1 MKKDI
6 GFILSVVAIV
16 GVVAIGILLA
26 CCNLSLQIVSLDTF
40 IGVMATMIGLLV
52 TFAIGWQVI
61 NALDIK
67 SKLAEI
73 ERLKGETAE
82 QRTEI
87 NKLIARSKFDSNVNQ
102 SYTLH
107 KMGCNHKAFA
117 CTLEAI
123 KYGLGLEEQDIYE
136 ELDLLLT
143 NLKAFAINS
152 QTERCYQSER
162 DIMVAADEAIRKM
175 PKYALIKDKYTDAIA
190 EYRKWFS
197 PVFPDPQDKQNKDKR
212 V

>member
-26 CCNLSLQIVSLDTF
+26 CCNFSLQAVSLDTF

-67 SKLAEI
+67 NKLAEI
-73 ERLKGETAE
+73 EKLKGETAA

-87 NKLIARSKFDSNVNQ
+87 DKLIARSKFDSNVNQ
-102 SYTLH
+102 SYTLNKLGH
-107 KMGCNHKAFA
+107 NHKAFA

-123 KYGLGLEEQDIYE
+123 RYGLTLDDTNE
-136 ELDLLLT
+136 ELDVLLK
-143 NLKAFAINS
+143 NLKVFAVKS
-152 QTERCYQSER
+152 QQDRCYQYDH
-162 DIMVAADEAIRKM
+162 DIIVAADKEIQRS
-175 PKYALIKDKYTDAIA
+175 PKFALIKDKYTEAIS
-190 EYRKWFS
+190 EYTKFGNAVFADPNNDKNS
-197 PVFPDPQDKQNKDKR
+197 PKK
-212 V
+212 

>member
-26 CCNLSLQIVSLDTF
+26 CCNFSLQAVSLDTF

-67 SKLAEI
+67 NKLAEI
-73 ERLKGETAE
+73 EKLKDETAA

-87 NKLIARSKFDSNVNQ
+87 DKLIARSKFDSNVNQ
-102 SYTLH
+102 SYSLH

-123 KYGLGLEEQDIYE
+123 KYGLELEDENIYE
-136 ELDLLLT
+136 ELDVLLT
-143 NLKAFAINS
+143 NLKAFAHYSHWNH
-152 QTERCYQSER
+152 CYQSER
-162 DIMVAADEAIRKM
+162 EIMVAADEAIQKSS
-175 PKYALIKDKYTDAIA
+175 KFALIKDKYTEAIS
-190 EYRKWFS
+190 EYNKWIS
-197 PVFPDPQDKQNKDKR
+197 QVLPDSKEE
-212 V
+212 

>member
-1 MKKDI
+1 MKKDLSI
-6 GFILSVVAIV
+6 ILSLTAVV
-16 GVVAIGILLA
+16 GVIILAILW
-26 CCNLSLQIVSLDTF
+26 CCRSMSLTAISLDTF

-73 ERLKGETAE
+73 EKLKGEITE

-102 SYTLH
+102 SYTMH
-107 KMGCNHKAFA
+107 KLSWHHKAFA

-123 KYGLGLEEQDIYE
+123 KYGLALDDVYE
-136 ELDLLLT
+136 ELDILLA
-143 NLKAFAINS
+143 NLKVFAVNS
-152 QTERCYQSER
+152 QREHCYQSER
-162 DIMVAADEAIRKM
+162 DMMVAADEAIRKL
-175 PKYALIKDKYTDAIA
+175 PKFALIKDRYIDAIA
-190 EYRKWFS
+190 KYNNFCS
-197 PVFPDPQDKQNKDKR
+197 PVFPDPKDEKKTDKK
-212 V
+212 